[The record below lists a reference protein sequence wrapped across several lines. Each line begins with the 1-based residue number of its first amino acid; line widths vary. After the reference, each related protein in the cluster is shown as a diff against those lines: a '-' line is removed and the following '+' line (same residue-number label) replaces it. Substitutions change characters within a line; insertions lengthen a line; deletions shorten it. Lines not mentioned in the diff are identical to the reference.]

1 MTLFTR
7 KIRRAAVLLFTCLSL
22 LIICLGLAS
31 CEEAEPPK
39 GALAFEYSSSDGGY
53 LAYADNTYRERELI
67 IPATYEGEPVVGVK
81 IRGFENSPS
90 LERVVFES
98 DKHFKLCREAF
109 RNCTSLKSVEFVGEG
124 VEWIYLDTNAFVG
137 CTAIDNLVF
146 TSGKVNNDLFGSL
159 FGDTLGSIGS
169 VSAGGAQ
176 IDDITWQV
184 KNASVGVASVGNGGR
199 LTLHSTP
206 GRVVLENGSYYYC
219 GSTDGAISDEIV
231 FADGYSF
238 DDSEIWVCGAPKTAI
253 AKKIVIPTS
262 VTSIPQNFFGNGGDA
277 PIIEYAGTE
286 EDWAH
291 ITVDRRGNDN
301 YTSGNY
307 EISFTDPPPA
317 PPEPPVYYTVKFLD
331 VSGNEVAPAKT
342 VESGTVISVPAP
354 KIPEGYIFSHWSL
367 SESEDYV
374 VIWSP
379 YLPITSD
386 LTVYAHFVKESDAR
400 DAELISID
408 GFTLSDGAFKKSV
421 RNAVSAID
429 LATVISPNAKIEIF
443 DSDGLPQGVSRISL
457 REGQN
462 LFTARVTSGDGKT
475 VRDYTVEIYRNRML
489 SVTFMPENGDPDSII
504 RTEEGVP
511 FDIPR
516 VTRKGYFTNAWII
529 DPIDAITVTAGT
541 TVANN
546 DCTVKVVWY
555 AKPYTVSFTDTDL
568 MPYSVDYD
576 SIVTLPVP
584 KKTNF
589 RFLGWETN
597 DGKKFTD
604 ENGKMYNPYSYDRN
618 ISLVARWEAI
628 VYEISYEN
636 LMGATVNNPESYTV
650 NDSNKPL
657 AEPSVDWYVFT
668 GWYTDRALT
677 KRVSEIDTS
686 VGGNITLY
694 AGWELAQYTAY
705 YTALGETV
713 HTVVFTKDT
722 AVWTDPEIPARVGYS
737 AVWSSYTVKPEAIR
751 IQAIYTPVTYRIDYL
766 GADEWENTNP
776 TSYTVESDITLKSPK
791 KTGYTFLGWYDASG
805 KIVTRIAPGSHG
817 DITLTARWES
827 GKYTISYTGTKGADI
842 SALPTEY
849 KYSDGEITLPDLT
862 LAYHDFIGWLDEQG
876 NSVSSIA
883 ADSEGDRV
891 FTAVFVAHVFT
902 ITYSGLEGAE
912 NKNPESFTAESEFEL
927 YAPERR
933 GYTFLGWYDEGG
945 NTVTRV
951 ALGTHKSMTLTAR
964 WELTVY
970 KIIYNVSSVID
981 TTGFVKSYTI
991 LDGPITLPVISSAAF
1006 EFLGWTCNGEP
1017 ISVIP
1022 AGSVG
1027 DIVLVASLRTAEMTI
1042 VLETPYGSVASSVS
1056 VRYGDHFTLPV
1067 PSAEGKIFLGWY
1079 DSTGDGAVAYTDST
1093 GKSLSPYIHLTSRV
1107 LYAKFEAVKCYITF
1121 DTVGG
1126 DPIATV
1132 AVDYGS
1138 AFNDRIIPVK
1148 ENAVFAGWY
1157 TSDMA
1162 TRYTSSSIIR
1172 SNITVYAK
1180 WISAKPISSAEE
1192 LIAMANDP
1200 TGSYYLTADIN
1211 LRGAIWTPIESFTG
1225 VLDGKGHTIKNFM
1238 LSTSVKTAAF
1248 GFVGTNSGRI
1258 ENLVFSDFTYN
1269 VSVRDLGGMAMGVFT
1284 GTNSGTVYGCTVES
1298 GIIKITYYNPD
1309 WTGDLVYGCFAGT
1322 NSATGVVEGCTS
1334 LEDVEF
1340 NFTHKFSRD
1349 AMFDEWYTNDYSVG
1363 SIVGYNVG
1371 TISDCYS
1378 EGKLTYVG
1386 ESVGGNERNL
1396 EDYSFIGGIAG
1407 QNRGG
1412 TIIRCHSSVS
1422 IDVSHKTGTQANSY
1436 TRLGGILGY
1445 NENALVTGCYFTGE
1459 IYVHD
1464 VEDALVGGL
1473 IGYVTGTNATVNNCY
1488 AKAKVKSASPG
1499 SVGGFVGKNE
1509 SPIQN
1514 CYCTGDV
1521 ESTGS
1526 ANAGGFVGHNNS
1538 AGTVSKCYSSGNV
1551 TAASK
1556 NGGYFAGLTT
1566 GVLFRC
1572 FYLSGTNLFV
1582 NGEYKSYIVEHNTVE
1597 GKLYS
1602 VLWSEKFLVDTLYW
1616 DDEGWII
1623 LINDDPILEWETSV
1637 DHSYKKIVIAPTCTD
1652 FGYTIYSCTDCDRFF
1667 IRDWVDAQGHDE
1679 TVFEV
1684 VDPTCTD
1691 FGYTTCY
1698 CLRCDE
1704 TYIKDMKD
1712 PLGHKNGKL
1721 LSSVDPTC
1729 TEDGCKIY
1737 ECSRCKGEA
1746 VEIIPAVGH
1755 TKALRP
1761 AVAQT
1766 CTTEG
1771 RTKEIYCSVC
1781 QLVLEASRPIPPH
1794 NYKSP
1799 DEIISAPTC
1808 TEDGLCTKYCLVCK
1822 ETSTNVVIPATGHTD
1837 INGDYLCDSCG
1848 IIYGS
1853 FSEDAV
1859 IEIKTVED
1867 LMAIRNNLGGTYR
1880 LMKNLYLPNDWKPIG
1895 EALDPFWG
1903 YFDGNGFTITL
1914 SDMIDQ
1920 PIGGVF
1926 GYNYGVITGLTVN
1939 GNYVSVTNGQ
1949 SVYGFVTAYNY
1960 GTVANCTMNGS
1971 LRLEYSVILSSAE
1984 MKRTSL
1990 DSKLVFGGI
1999 VGINDPTGRVIDCV
2013 FDATVE
2019 TAITN
2024 YAICDAPWR
2033 MMALIG
2039 DGKHK
2044 ETIVET
2050 MQTFVFGCIA
2060 GENGGEISSSTVGG
2074 YVLHGKRENTAF
2086 MLYTSANNHYGYAY
2100 ATTHYYGGIIAG
2112 INGGLIVDCEQTRIH
2127 EVGFQADKITSADSG
2142 WFFGVAC
2149 DFSFYNE
2156 GLVGKNNS
2164 SGRVEE

>member
-7 KIRRAAVLLFTCLSL
+7 KIRRAALMLLTCLSL
-22 LIICLGLAS
+22 CLISLGLSS
-31 CEEAEPPK
+31 CEETEPPV
-39 GALAFEYSSSDGGY
+39 GRLAFEYSASEGGY

-67 IPATYEGEPVVGVK
+67 IPATHEGEPVVGVRL
-81 IRGFENSPS
+81 RGFENSPN

-98 DKHFKLCREAF
+98 TEHIKLCREAF
-109 RNCTSLKSVEFVGEG
+109 RNCASLKSVEFTGEG

-137 CTAIDNLVF
+137 CNAIDSLRF
-146 TSGKVNNDLFGSL
+146 TSGKLTNDIFGSV
-159 FGDTLGSIGS
+159 FGEHLTSVGS

-176 IDDITWQV
+176 IDDITWQL
-184 KNASVGVASVGNGGR
+184 KNAKVGVASVGDGGR
-199 LTLHSTP
+199 LTLHATP
-206 GRVVLENGSYYYC
+206 SRVVLENGSYYYC
-219 GSTDGAISDEIV
+219 GSTDGGISDEIV

-238 DDSEIWVCGAPKTAI
+238 ADSEIWVCGAPATAI
-253 AKKIVIPTS
+253 AKKIVIPIS

-286 EDWAH
+286 EDWAR
-291 ITVDRRGNDN
+291 ITVDSRGNAN
-301 YTSGNY
+301 FTNGNY

-317 PPEPPVYYTVKFLD
+317 PKVYYTVKFLD
-331 VSGNEVAPAKT
+331 VNGNEVAPERV
-342 VESGTVISVPAP
+342 VESGSFISAPAP
-354 KIPEGYIFSHWSL
+354 KIPECYIFSHWSL
-367 SESEDYV
+367 SDSEDYV
-374 VIWSP
+374 VIWNSL
-379 YLPITSD
+379 LPITSD
-386 LTVYAHFVKESDAR
+386 LTVYAHFIKESDAK
-400 DAELISID
+400 DAELISVSGFELVD
-408 GFTLSDGAFKKSV
+408 GVYKKSV
-421 RNAVSAID
+421 RNSVSSLEIS
-429 LATVISPNAKIEIF
+429 LTVSPNASLDIL
-443 DSDGLPQGVSRISL
+443 DSDGLGQSVHSISL
-457 REGQN
+457 REGKN
-462 LFTARVTSGDGKT
+462 IFTVRVTSGDKST
-475 VRDYTVEIYRNRML
+475 VRDYTIEIYRNKML
-489 SVTFMPENGDPDSII
+489 TVTFKPENGEADRLI

-516 VTRKGYFTNAWII
+516 VTRKGYFTNSWTV
-529 DPIDAITVTAGT
+529 DPIDAITVTT
-541 TVANN
+541 ETVAANR
-546 DCTVKVVWY
+546 DCTIKVVWY
-555 AKPYTVSFTDTDL
+555 ARPYTVSFTDTDL

-584 KKTNF
+584 KRTNF

-597 DGKKFTD
+597 DGKRFTD
-604 ENGKMYNPYSYDRN
+604 ESGKMLNPYSYDQN

-657 AEPSVDWYVFT
+657 SAPSVDWYVFT

-677 KRVSEIDTS
+677 DRVTEINTS
-686 VGGNITLY
+686 AGGSITLY
-694 AGWELAQYTAY
+694 AGWELASYTACY
-705 YTALGETV
+705 IALGETV
-713 HTVVFTKDT
+713 HTVEFTKET
-722 AVWTDPEIPARVGYS
+722 ASWSDPEIPARAGYT
-737 AVWSSYTVKPEAIR
+737 AVWSTYTVKPETIR
-751 IQAIYTPVTYRIDYL
+751 IEAIYTPITYRIEYL
-766 GADEWENTNP
+766 GADGLENPNP
-776 TSYTVESDITLKSPK
+776 TSYTVESDLTLKSPK
-791 KTGYTFLGWYDASG
+791 RTGYTFLGWYDQDG
-805 KIVTRIAPGSHG
+805 KNVTRIAPGSHG

-827 GKYTISYTGTKGADI
+827 GKYKISYTGTKSADT

-849 KYSDGEITLPDLT
+849 KYSDGEIALPDLT
-862 LAYHDFIGWLDEQG
+862 LAYHDFIGWLDESG
-876 NSVSSIA
+876 NYVSSISA
-883 ADSEGDRV
+883 NSEGDRV
-891 FTAVFVAHVFT
+891 FTAVFVAHIFT

-912 NKNPESFTAESEFEL
+912 NKNPESFTSESEFEL
-927 YAPERR
+927 YSPERR
-933 GYTFLGWYDEGG
+933 GYTFLGWYDESGK
-945 NTVTRV
+945 NVTRV
-951 ALGTHKSMTLTAR
+951 ALGTHNSLDLTAR

-970 KIIYNVSSVID
+970 KITYNVPAMID
-981 TTGFVKSYTI
+981 TTGFVKSYTV
-991 LDGPITLPVISSAAF
+991 LDGPITLPTISSAAF
-1006 EFLGWTCNGEP
+1006 EFLGWTHNGEP

-1027 DIVLVASLRTAEMTI
+1027 DILLVANLKTAEMTI
-1042 VLETPYGSVASSVS
+1042 VLETPYGSVAGSVS
-1056 VRYGDHFTLPV
+1056 VKYGESFTLPV
-1067 PSAEGKIFLGWY
+1067 PSTEGKIFLGWF
-1079 DSTGDGAVAYTDST
+1079 DSTGDNAVAYTDSS
-1093 GKSLSPYIHLTSRV
+1093 GKSLSPYLHLTSRV
-1107 LYAKFEAVKCYITF
+1107 LYAKFEAVKCYISF

-1126 DPIATV
+1126 DPIATI

-1138 AFNDRIIPVK
+1138 AFNDRITPVK

-1162 TRYTSSSIIR
+1162 TRYTSSTIIK
-1172 SNITVYAK
+1172 SSITVYAK
-1180 WISAKPISSAEE
+1180 WITAKPISTAEE
-1192 LIAMANDP
+1192 LIAIANDP
-1200 TGSYYLTADIN
+1200 GGSYYLTADIN
-1211 LRGAIWTPIESFTG
+1211 LRGAIWTPIENFSG

-1238 LSTSVKTAAF
+1238 LSTSVKKSAF
-1248 GFVGTNSGRI
+1248 GFVSTNSGRI

-1322 NSATGVVEGCTS
+1322 NSATGTVEGCTS
-1334 LEDVEF
+1334 LEDIEF
-1340 NFTHKFSRD
+1340 NFTHNFSRD
-1349 AMFDEWYTNDYSVG
+1349 AMFDEWYTNHYSVG
-1363 SIVGYNVG
+1363 AIVGYNVG

-1386 ESVGGNERNL
+1386 SSTGGNERNL

-1412 TIIRCHSSVS
+1412 TIVRCHSAAV
-1422 IDVSHKTGTQANSY
+1422 IEVSHKTGTQANSY

-1445 NENALVTGCYFTGE
+1445 NENALVTGCYFTGS

-1464 VEDALVGGL
+1464 IEEALVGGL
-1473 IGYVTGTNATVNNCY
+1473 IGYITGTNATVNNCY
-1488 AKAKVKSASPG
+1488 AKAKVRSASPG
-1499 SVGGFVGKNE
+1499 SAGGFVGKNE

-1521 ESTGS
+1521 ESTGTAS
-1526 ANAGGFVGHNNS
+1526 AGGFVGHNNS

-1556 NGGYFAGLTT
+1556 NGGYFAGLTS

-1602 VLWSEKFLVDTLYW
+1602 VLWSESFLVDTLYW

-1623 LINDDPILEWETSV
+1623 LINEDPILEWETSV
-1637 DHSYKKIVIAPTCTD
+1637 DHNYKKIVIAPTCTD
-1652 FGYTIYSCTDCDRFF
+1652 FGYTIYSCSDCDRFF
-1667 IRDWVDAQGHDE
+1667 IKDWVDAQGHDE

-1704 TYIKDMKD
+1704 TYVKDIKD

-1729 TEDGCKIY
+1729 TEDGCKVY
-1737 ECSRCKGEA
+1737 ECSRCKDTHEQ
-1746 VEIIPAVGH
+1746 IIPAVGH

-1781 QLVLEASRPIPPH
+1781 LEIIEASRPIAPH
-1794 NYKSP
+1794 NFRSP
-1799 DEIISAPTC
+1799 DDIISSPTC
-1808 TEDGLCTKYCLVCK
+1808 TEDGLCNKYCLVCK
-1822 ETSTNVVIPATGHTD
+1822 ETFTNVVIPATGHSD

-1867 LMAIRNNLGGTYR
+1867 LIAIKNNLGGTYR
-1880 LMKNLYLPNDWKPIG
+1880 LMKNLYLPNGWKPIG
-1895 EALDPFWG
+1895 EELDPFWG
-1903 YFDGNGFTITL
+1903 YFDGNGYTIFL
-1914 SDMIDQ
+1914 PDMADQ
-1920 PIGGVF
+1920 AIGGVF
-1926 GYNYGVITGLTVN
+1926 GYSYGVITGLTVQAN
-1939 GNYVSVTNGQ
+1939 SITVTNVQ
-1949 SVYGFVTAYNY
+1949 CVYGLVTAYNY
-1960 GTVANCTMNGS
+1960 GTVANCKLVGA
-1971 LRLEYSVILSSAE
+1971 LRLEYAVRLTSAE
-1984 MKRTSL
+1984 LKRTSL
-1990 DSKLVFGGI
+1990 DSKMVFGGI
-1999 VGINDPTGRVIDCV
+1999 VGINAPTGRVIDCV
-2013 FDATVE
+2013 FDANVDTV
-2019 TAITN
+2019 ITN
-2024 YAICDAPWR
+2024 YAICDAPWQL
-2033 MMALIG
+2033 MSLFG

-2044 ETIVET
+2044 ETVVET
-2050 MQTFVFGCIA
+2050 MQTFVFGCIV
-2060 GENGGEISSSTVGG
+2060 GENGGEIASCTVGG
-2074 YVLHGKRENTAF
+2074 YVYHGRREKGAY
-2086 MLYTSANNHYGYAY
+2086 MLYTSANNRFGYAY
-2100 ATTHYYGGIIAG
+2100 ATTHYYCGVVAG
-2112 INGGLIVDCEQTRIH
+2112 INGGQIVDCEHITFH
-2127 EVGFQADKITSADSG
+2127 EVGFEGFDLTCADSG
-2142 WFFGVAC
+2142 HFFGVVY
-2149 DFSFYNE
+2149 DFSFYND
-2156 GLVGKNNS
+2156 GLVGKNNA
-2164 SGRVEE
+2164 GGTVDC